1 MQATIKFIEE
11 ELSGLYPKNE
21 VRSLSGILFKF
32 ICGLSFT
39 DLVVQKDEK
48 IPEVKLK
55 QIKQVVKRLKQHE
68 PIQYIIGEAGFY
80 GLELTVNPA
89 VLIPRPETE
98 ELVEWVLMSGV
109 NKNARALDIGTGSG
123 CIPIAI
129 KKNAPGLEFEAI
141 DISEKAIE
149 VARGNAK
156 KNGVDVSF
164 MVYDISRWRERQ
176 WGEFDIV
183 VSNPPYVR
191 ELEKQYMNTNILNFE
206 PHQALFV
213 ADTDPLKF
221 YKIISDFAMPN
232 LKKGGALFFE
242 INEAF
247 GQEASEMLARKG
259 FLNVELKKDLSGK
272 DRMIKAS
279 K

>member
-21 VRSLSGILFKF
+21 VRSLACILFKF

-48 IPEVKLK
+48 IPEIKLK

-68 PIQYIIGEAGFY
+68 PIQYIIGETEFY
-80 GLELTVNPA
+80 GLKLTVNPA

-98 ELVEWVLMSGV
+98 ELVEWVLMSGID
-109 NKNARALDIGTGSG
+109 KDARVFDIGTGSG

-129 KKNAPGLEFEAI
+129 KKNAPELEVEAI

-164 MVYDISRWRERQ
+164 MVYDVSRWRERQ
-176 WGEFDIV
+176 WGKFDIII
-183 VSNPPYVR
+183 SNPPYVR

-221 YKIISDFAMPN
+221 YKIISDFAMSN
-232 LKKGGALFFE
+232 LKKEGSLFFE

-247 GQEASEMLARKG
+247 GQEASEMLVRKG

>member
-21 VRSLSGILFKF
+21 VRSLAGILFKF

-48 IPEVKLK
+48 IPEIKLK

-68 PIQYIIGEAGFY
+68 PIQYIIGEAEFY
-80 GLELTVNPA
+80 GLKLTVNPA

-98 ELVEWVLMSGV
+98 ELVEWVLMSGIS
-109 NKNARALDIGTGSG
+109 KNARAFDIGTGSG

-129 KKNAPGLEFEAI
+129 KKNAPGLEVEAI

-156 KNGVDVSF
+156 KNGVDISF
-164 MVYDISRWRERQ
+164 MVYDVSRWRERQ
-176 WGEFDIV
+176 WGKFDIV

-221 YKIISDFAMPN
+221 YKIISDFAMSN
-232 LKKGGALFFE
+232 LKKDGSLFFE

-247 GQEASEMLARKG
+247 GQEASEMLVRKG

>member
-21 VRSLSGILFKF
+21 VRSLAGILFKF

-48 IPEVKLK
+48 IPEIKLK

-68 PIQYIIGEAGFY
+68 PIQYIIGETEFY
-80 GLELTVNPA
+80 GLKLTVNPA

-98 ELVEWVLMSGV
+98 ELVEWVLMSGID
-109 NKNARALDIGTGSG
+109 KDARVFDIGTGSG

-129 KKNAPGLEFEAI
+129 KKNAPELEVEAI

-164 MVYDISRWRERQ
+164 MVYDVSRWRERQ
-176 WGEFDIV
+176 WGKFDIII
-183 VSNPPYVR
+183 SNPPYVR
-191 ELEKQYMNTNILNFE
+191 ELEKQYINTNILNFE

-221 YKIISDFAMPN
+221 YEIISDFAMPH
-232 LKKGGALFFE
+232 LKKDGYLFFE

-247 GQEASEMLARKG
+247 GQEVSEMLAMKG